1 MMHAYNNVMLNKTE
15 SIQSIINTK
24 LFQIIMQVS

>member
-1 MMHAYNNVMLNKTE
+1 MHAYNNVMLNKTE